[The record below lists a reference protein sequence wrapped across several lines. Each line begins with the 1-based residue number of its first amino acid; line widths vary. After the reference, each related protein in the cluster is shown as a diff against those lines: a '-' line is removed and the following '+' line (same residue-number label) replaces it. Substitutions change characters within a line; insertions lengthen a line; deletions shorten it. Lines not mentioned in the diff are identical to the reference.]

1 MHGRRSFLTLASAA
15 IASRS
20 LRAAAR
26 KKIAAIITEYR
37 PDSHADLRIGRLL
50 EGYEFSGEKIAPR
63 LDLVSMYTDQVPK
76 SDMSRPMAAKH
87 GFRICRTV
95 AEALT
100 LGTSSLAIDGVI
112 LIGEHGSYPD
122 NEKGQK
128 LYPRY
133 DLYRQVIEVF
143 RQSGRSVPL
152 FFDKHF
158 SYDWEKAKWMFDQH
172 RELGFPLMAGSGQ
185 PYAFR
190 RPAFEVELGSPVERA
205 VQCYFGGKESYGF
218 HALEMLQC
226 MVERRK
232 GGETGVRAV
241 QCLEG
246 AEVWRWTSENPWAGR
261 LLEAALARCESR
273 KPGDMR
279 TLAKR
284 PIVFLLDYFDGLRAA
299 VYNLDGY
306 LRDAGFAA
314 DIRGKR
320 EPVSTEIW
328 SQPGRPW
335 SHCSGHVYYMERLL
349 LTGKQPCAPERNLLT
364 TGALAAA
371 MDSSYLGNKRL
382 ETPHLKIAYRAMKES
397 LFNRGPV
404 PPLLSSQ
411 R

>member
-1 MHGRRSFLTLASAA
+1 MQDRRTLIRIAGAALIAGRSPAE
-15 IASRS
+15 
-20 LRAAAR
+20 AR
-26 KKIAAIITEYR
+26 KRIAAIITEYR

-50 EGYEFSGEKIAPR
+50 EGYEFSGEKISPR
-63 LDLVSMYTDQVPK
+63 LELVSMFTDQVPK
-76 SDMSRPMAAKH
+76 NDMSRAMAAKH
-87 GFRICRTV
+87 GFRICPSV

-100 LGTSSLAIDGVI
+100 LGTGKLAVDGVI

-128 LYPRY
+128 MYPRY
-133 DLYRQVIEVF
+133 ELYRQVIEVF
-143 RQSGRSVPL
+143 RQSSRAVPL

-172 RELGFPLMAGSGQ
+172 KQLGFPLMAGSGQ

-190 RPAFEVELGSPVERA
+190 RPAFELELGSPVERA
-205 VQCYFGGKESYGF
+205 VQCYFGGKEAYGF

-232 GGETGVRAV
+232 GGETGIGAV

-246 AEVWRWTSENPWAGR
+246 ADVWRWTAGNPWAAR
-261 LLEAALARCESR
+261 LLETALARCESR
-273 KPGDMR
+273 QSGDMR
-279 TLAKR
+279 NLAKR
-284 PIVFLLDYFDGLRAA
+284 PIVFVLDYVDGMRAA

-306 LRDAGFAA
+306 VRDAGFAA
-314 DIRGKR
+314 EIRGRR

-349 LTGKQPCAPERNLLT
+349 LTGQQPCAPERTLLT

-371 MDSSYLGNKRL
+371 MDSSFLGNKRL
-382 ETPHLKIAYRAMKES
+382 ETPQLKIAYRAVEGS

-404 PPLLSSQ
+404 PPLLDKTK
-411 R
+411 